1 MVFGDLETTIVQKDR
16 QVAAYEQVGWDFVH
30 EAPYNILGEANWGP
44 FVTALEQD
52 GVEALTFV
60 GEGQNMALLQQA
72 MQEEGY
78 QPEVIQLEANLYDP
92 TYLEAAGSAAEGT
105 FVRTAFW
112 PHLRR
117 RVPGQPGHGQVP
129 RPHGGAG
136 GQDRLA
142 RRPGDVRMAAVRPG
156 GSGVRRRR
164 HADPQLHP
172 RRGDVGHRVDGGG
185 LHAPTNPA
193 ENRGPECGILL
204 RVEGGEFVRES
215 PAAREEGENGFNCG
229 DDFVVD
235 VAGGG

>member
-1 MVFGDLETTIVQKDR
+1 MAGTSGACGLVEISTFAVTPEHAGVAGTPEQTAESRVVQPVPNPSDQFPVGAARGRRAVPRGRRATGVVFGDLETTIVQKDR

-72 MQEEGY
+72 MGGGL
-78 QPEVIQLEANLYDP
+78 P
-92 TYLEAAGSAAEGT
+92 AGGHPAGGEPLRPDVPGSRGLGGRGH
-105 FVRTAFW
+105 VRPDRVQ

-136 GQDRLA
+136 GA
-142 RRPGDVRMAAVRPG
+142 RSPRSA
-156 GSGVRRRR
+156 
-164 HADPQLHP
+164 P
-172 RRGDVGHRVDGGG
+172 RRCPDGCCSSRRLGR
-185 LHAPTNPA
+185 ATPA
-193 ENRGPECGILL
+193 R
-204 RVEGGEFVRES
+204 
-215 PAAREEGENGFNCG
+215 
-229 DDFVVD
+229 
-235 VAGGG
+235 